1 MQGMNSKINLDLII
15 PVRILA
21 QIRLLSLSFM
31 FCHDRYFKS

>member
-1 MQGMNSKINLDLII
+1 MQGMNLKINLYLII
-15 PVRILA
+15 DPRILA